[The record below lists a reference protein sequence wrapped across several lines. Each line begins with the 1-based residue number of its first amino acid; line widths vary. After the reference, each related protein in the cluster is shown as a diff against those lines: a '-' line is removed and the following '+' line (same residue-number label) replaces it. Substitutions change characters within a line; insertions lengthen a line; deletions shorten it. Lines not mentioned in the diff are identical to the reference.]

1 MFKKNILFFLVFLV
15 FVNSAYAEK
24 QDIQID
30 WLIEGQMEPK
40 LSSEINKNIPPDSKD
55 VLKDDEFFT
64 EFITKNQYSSGDY
77 IIDINSKE
85 GQLLNKLLIEQQ
97 KLNKESFFHMI
108 QYLDRYSDGYIE
120 LAEALLDPVSI
131 QNYQKNGRVYDSN
144 INSNLAYFLLER
156 GYSLDD
162 LKSVPNN
169 ALSPTKYTEA
179 RAMAAQIQNNGDGT
193 FDLRTLI
200 PNFVEPDSESMHEKM
215 IDEMSK
221 QTLNVFDSVLSSDES
236 HVIGIPVELF
246 DESFDNQFE
255 NSKQSTVKFENTRH
269 AIDLL
274 NVDSTLSTTSTS
286 IFENYAILILIPAVI
301 GLITI
306 AYVFQKRSKPQL
318 LMPVLSEIP
327 TLSTTY
333 QNHTKEILNSAVILF
348 KENAIKEAFENFSQ
362 AIRYYYSHKLE
373 INMEM
378 TTFEIISQLEKY
390 KIDNFDDVQKWLM
403 LCGMVEFTKYDTNKK
418 EFNSAVSAFSKV
430 IS

>member
-348 KENAIKEAFENFSQ
+348 KENAKKEAFEKFSQ

>member
-1 MFKKNILFFLVFLV
+1 MFVKNILFFLVLLV
-15 FVNSAYAEK
+15 FVNPVYGEK
-24 QDIQID
+24 QDIVID
-30 WLIEGQMEPK
+30 WLIEGQMIPK
-40 LSSEINKNIPPDSKD
+40 LSTDIDKNIPSDSKNT
-55 VLKDDEFFT
+55 LQNNEFFT
-64 EFITKNQYSSGDY
+64 EFVTKNQYSSGDY

-97 KLNKESFFHMI
+97 KLNKENFFHMI

-144 INSNLAYFLLER
+144 IDSNLAYFLLER

-162 LKSVPNN
+162 LESVPND
-169 ALSPTKYTEA
+169 AFSPTKYTKA

-200 PNFVEPDSESMHEKM
+200 SNYVEPNSESIHEKM
-215 IDEMSK
+215 IDEMST
-221 QTLNVFDSVLSSDES
+221 QTLNVFDSVLSNDES
-236 HVIGIPVELF
+236 HMVEIPVGLF
-246 DESFDNQFE
+246 DESFDEQFE
-255 NSKQSTVKFENTRH
+255 NSKHGVVKFENTRH

-274 NVDSTLSTTSTS
+274 NADSVPSVSTL
-286 IFENYAILILIPAVI
+286 ENYAVLILIPVVI
-301 GLITI
+301 GLII
-306 AYVFQKRSKPQL
+306 MAYMLQKKSKPQL
-318 LMPVLSEIP
+318 FMPVLSTIP

-333 QNHTKEILNSAVILF
+333 QNHTKEILNSAMILF
-348 KENAIKEAFENFSQ
+348 KENAKKEAFEKFSQ